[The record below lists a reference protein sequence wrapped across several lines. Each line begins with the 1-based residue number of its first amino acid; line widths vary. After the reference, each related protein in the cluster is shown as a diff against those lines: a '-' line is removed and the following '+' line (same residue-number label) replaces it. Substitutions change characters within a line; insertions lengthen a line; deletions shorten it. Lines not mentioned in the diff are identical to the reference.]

1 MSYIGTGVTPSP
13 LTNAQLPA
21 TIEDKTLSNCTITL
35 ADITA
40 NTNTVATFATSS
52 LPLVP
57 EGYIEIEINGSL
69 KKIPYYG
76 V

>member
-1 MSYIGTGVTPSP
+1 MSYIGTGVTPIP
-13 LTNAQLPA
+13 LSNAQLPDP
-21 TIEDKTLSNCTITL
+21 ISNKTLSSCTL
-35 ADITA
+35 SNA
-40 NTNTVATFATSS
+40 NVSASTDVTATFATSS

-57 EGYIEIEINGSL
+57 EGYIEILVNGVT

>member
-1 MSYIGTGVTPSP
+1 MSYIGVGVTEEP
-13 LTNAQLPA
+13 LSNAQLPA
-21 TIEDKTLSNCTITL
+21 IIDSKTLSNCTISQ
-35 ADITA
+35 A
-40 NTNTVATFATSS
+40 NLSVSTNSTATFATSS

-57 EGYIEIEINGSL
+57 EGYIEISVNGTT

>member
-1 MSYIGTGVTPSP
+1 MSYIGTGVSP
-13 LTNAQLPA
+13 NPLSNDQLPA
-21 TIEDKTLSNCTITL
+21 IIDGKTLSNCTL
-35 ADITA
+35 SNANVTA
-40 NTNTVATFATSS
+40 TTNASATFATSS

-57 EGYIEIEINGSL
+57 EGYIEIDINGTT

>member
-1 MSYIGTGVTPSP
+1 MSYIGTSVSP
-13 LTNAQLPA
+13 NPLSNDQLPA
-21 TIEDKTLSNCTITL
+21 VIDGKTLSNCTL
-35 ADITA
+35 SNA
-40 NTNTVATFATSS
+40 NVSATTNVSATFAISS

-57 EGYIEIEINGSL
+57 EGYIEIDINGTT